1 MRTGGRRRGTA
12 KNSER
17 TGCGASRGD
26 RWVVGYRPRVGRAP
40 ETSARDASGRVLRY
54 LISTLAPASSS
65 CALIWSASSWATPS
79 LTGLGAPSTRS
90 LASFRPRPVTART
103 TLIAWIFLSPALI
116 STTSKDDFSSAAAP
130 SPPPPAGAPAAAT
143 AIGAA
148 AVTPHSSSSLFFSS
162 TRSRTDMPPR
172 SCTSL
177 SVSVLAILLFLLW
190 FGRSLLGLC
199 RRLFGLLFLGC
210 FLFLL
215 RLLGRFLGLCRRFL
229 GGRLGLRDRL
239 ALLLELADPC
249 LQHAHQVPQRRGE
262 QADDGRER
270 RGHGADQLRPQ
281 HVGGRQRG
289 ESLDLLVADDV
300 ALEHAA
306 ADHEHVVRAG
316 GLAQH
321 LGDGDR
327 VALGLEERDR
337 GRALDQLE
345 HVRRARGLGSAP
357 GERVLDDRE
366 ARADLEQL
374 AAQLVDLGHRQAAVV
389 GDHQG
394 LARAQALGQLLDD
407 SLFLGFQ
414 HVISSGN
421 D

>member
-1 MRTGGRRRGTA
+1 MGPL
-12 KNSER
+12 
-17 TGCGASRGD
+17 SR
-26 RWVVGYRPRVGRAP
+26 PH
-40 ETSARDASGRVLRY
+40 RY
-54 LISTLAPASSS
+54 LISTVAPASSS

-103 TLIAWIFLSPALI
+103 TLIAWIFLSPALV

-210 FLFLL
+210 FLFL
-215 RLLGRFLGLCRRFL
+215 RRFLGLCRRFL

-281 HVGGRQRG
+281 HVSGRQRG
-289 ESLDLLVADDV
+289 ESLDLLVADD
-300 ALEHAA
+300 
-306 ADHEHVVRAG
+306 
-316 GLAQH
+316 
-321 LGDGDR
+321 
-327 VALGLEERDR
+327 
-337 GRALDQLE
+337 
-345 HVRRARGLGSAP
+345 
-357 GERVLDDRE
+357 
-366 ARADLEQL
+366 
-374 AAQLVDLGHRQAAVV
+374 
-389 GDHQG
+389 
-394 LARAQALGQLLDD
+394 
-407 SLFLGFQ
+407 
-414 HVISSGN
+414 
-421 D
+421 